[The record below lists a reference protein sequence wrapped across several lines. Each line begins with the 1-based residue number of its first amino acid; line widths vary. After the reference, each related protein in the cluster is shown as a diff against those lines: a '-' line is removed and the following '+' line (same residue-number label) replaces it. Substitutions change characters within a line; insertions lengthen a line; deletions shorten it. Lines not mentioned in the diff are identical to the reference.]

1 VIEDLSSA
9 FFRINNIMIQT
20 LGMTNL
26 MLTNLAATN
35 LTIAS
40 RGYVQSLSQALEN
53 DSQRHHQPVAYGSH
67 LTSSDQ

>member
-1 VIEDLSSA
+1 MIEDPLSATS
-9 FFRINNIMIQT
+9 RTNSIMIPT
-20 LGMTNL
+20 LGTINL

-35 LTIAS
+35 LTITS
-40 RGYVQSLSQALEN
+40 RGYVQPLSQALEN